1 MKEFLEN
8 YKKDTITLVNENED
22 SNSDAIEKD
31 EKNEKKVFKNKFTVN
46 IKNKI
51 NNKENNI
58 NKKSIR
64 DSVRLLTYNFFC
76 RPPPV
81 NTNKDDYKD
90 SRLQDFIEQLHN
102 FDIICFQE
110 LFTTLNDRK
119 HRMIREAAKVGLKYY
134 LSSKVPSL
142 FSHYLVDSGL
152 LILSRYQIIEHD
164 YYQYFINILGDAVG
178 SKGVLYAKIK
188 INNKY
193 LFLFNTHL
201 QSTYFNESQRNI
213 DFTIQIRTSQT
224 EELINFVY
232 NKLLVIPRE
241 EVKNGLILIAGDFNI
256 DAHDN
261 KFIKKKIKF
270 PKYKNTEYNIFKK
283 KINKLGTA
291 IDLMEKKYNKHIYTF
306 GNNEKEEYDHT
317 FISKVEF
324 NIKQTLDYIWE
335 INPDYNLKIYK
346 SEYQTLKN
354 KNNYE
359 DEKNNEKNKIK
370 VLYDTLT
377 VQEFLVKNRPYQQ
390 LSDHFGISVEIY
402 VPKLYDKGS
411 NSFDASNIEFPLKN
425 I

>member
-1 MKEFLEN
+1 MKKFLEN
-8 YKKDTITLVNENED
+8 LKKDKIILVNENED
-22 SNSDAIEKD
+22 SNSDTIEK
-31 EKNEKKVFKNKFTVN
+31 NIPKNKFTVN

-51 NNKENNI
+51 NNKEINI

-164 YYQYFINILGDAVG
+164 YYQYFINISGDAVG

-241 EVKNGLILIAGDFNI
+241 EVRNGLILIAGDLNI

-270 PKYKNTEYNIFKK
+270 PKYNDTEYNIFKK

-291 IDLMEKKYNKHIYTF
+291 IDLMERKYKKHIYTF

-335 INPDYNLKIYK
+335 IKPDYNLNIYK
-346 SEYQTLKN
+346 SEYQILKN
-354 KNNYE
+354 KNNNE

-402 VPKLYDKGS
+402 SPKVYDQGS

>member
-8 YKKDTITLVNENED
+8 FQKDTITLVNENED
-22 SNSDAIEKD
+22 SNSDAIEKNIP
-31 EKNEKKVFKNKFTVN
+31 KNIPKNKFTVN

-51 NNKENNI
+51 NNKENTI

-81 NTNKDDYKD
+81 NTNGNDYKD
-90 SRLQDFIEQLHN
+90 SRLQDFLEQLHN

-110 LFTTLNDRK
+110 LFTTFNDRK
-119 HRMIREAAKVGLKYY
+119 HRMIREAAKAGLKYY

-142 FSHYLVDSGL
+142 LSHFLCDSGL
-152 LILSRYQIIEHD
+152 LILSKYQIIEHD
-164 YYQYFINILGDAVG
+164 YYQYFINISGDAVG
-178 SKGVLYAKIK
+178 CKGVLYAKIK

-261 KFIKKKIKF
+261 EFIKTKVKF
-270 PKYKNTEYNIFKK
+270 PKYNDTEYNIFKK

-335 INPDYNLKIYK
+335 IKPDYNLAIFK
-346 SEYQTLKN
+346 SGYQTLKN
-354 KNNYE
+354 QNNDG
-359 DEKNNEKNKIK
+359 DEKSYEKNKIK
-370 VLYDTLT
+370 VLYDTLK

-402 VPKLYDKGS
+402 SPKIYEQGS

>member
-8 YKKDTITLVNENED
+8 FKKDKITLVNENED
-22 SNSDAIEKD
+22 SNSDAIEK
-31 EKNEKKVFKNKFTVN
+31 NEKKIPKNKFTVN

-51 NNKENNI
+51 NNKEKNI
-58 NKKSIR
+58 SKKSVS

-81 NTNKDDYKD
+81 NTNKDDFKD
-90 SRLQDFIEQLHN
+90 SRVQDFLEQLHN

-164 YYQYFINILGDAVG
+164 YYQYFINISGDAVG

-232 NKLLVIPRE
+232 NKILVMPRD

-261 KFIKKKIKF
+261 KFIKKKVKF
-270 PKYKNTEYNIFKK
+270 PKYNDTEYNIFKK

-291 IDLMEKKYNKHIYTF
+291 IDLMEKKYNNHIYTF

-317 FISKVEF
+317 FISKEEF

-335 INPDYNLKIYK
+335 IKPDYNLKIYK
-346 SEYQTLKN
+346 SESQTLKK

-359 DEKNNEKNKIK
+359 DEKNNENNKIK
-370 VLYDTLT
+370 VLYDTLS

-402 VPKLYDKGS
+402 APKVYDQGS
-411 NSFDASNIEFPLKN
+411 NSFDASNIEFPLK
-425 I
+425 II

>member
-1 MKEFLEN
+1 MKIFLEN
-8 YKKDTITLVNENED
+8 LKKDTITLVNENED
-22 SNSDAIEKD
+22 SNSDTIEK
-31 EKNEKKVFKNKFTVN
+31 NIPKNKFTVN

-51 NNKENNI
+51 NNKEINI
-58 NKKSIR
+58 NKKTIR

-90 SRLQDFIEQLHN
+90 SRLQDFLEQLYN

-164 YYQYFINILGDAVG
+164 YYQYFINISGDAVG

-241 EVKNGLILIAGDFNI
+241 EVRNGLILIAGDLNI

-261 KFIKKKIKF
+261 KFIKKKVKF
-270 PKYKNTEYNIFKK
+270 PKYNDTEYNIFKK

-291 IDLMEKKYNKHIYTF
+291 IDLMEKKYKKHIYTF

-335 INPDYNLKIYK
+335 IKPDYNLKIYK
-346 SEYQTLKN
+346 SEYQILKS

-377 VQEFLVKNRPYQQ
+377 VQEFLVENRPYQQ

-402 VPKLYDKGS
+402 SPKVYDQGS

>member
-1 MKEFLEN
+1 MKEFIDN
-8 YKKDTITLVNENED
+8 FKNGSIKLVNENED
-22 SNSDAIEKD
+22 SNSDSIEK
-31 EKNEKKVFKNKFTVN
+31 NIPKNKFTVN

-51 NNKENNI
+51 NHKENNFS
-58 NKKSIR
+58 KKTNR
-64 DSVRLLTYNFFC
+64 DSIRLLTYNFFC

-90 SRLQDFIEQLHN
+90 SRLQDFLEKLNN

-142 FSHYLVDSGL
+142 ISQYLVDSGL
-152 LILSRYQIIEHD
+152 LILSRYPIVEND
-164 YYQYFINILGDAVG
+164 YYEYFINISGDAVG
-178 SKGVLYAKIK
+178 SKGALYSKIK

-201 QSTYFNESQRNI
+201 QSTYFSDSQKNI

-232 NKLLVIPRE
+232 NKLLIIPRE
-241 EVKNGLILIAGDFNI
+241 EVKKGLILIVGDLNI

-261 KFIKKKIKF
+261 KFIKKKVKI
-270 PKYKNTEYNIFKK
+270 PKYNDTEYNIFKK

-317 FISKVEF
+317 FISEIEF

-335 INPDYNLKIYK
+335 IKPDYNLKIYN
-346 SEYQTLKN
+346 SGYQTLKSQ
-354 KNNYE
+354 NNYE
-359 DEKNNEKNKIK
+359 DDKNNENNKIK
-370 VLYDTLT
+370 VLYDTLN
-377 VQEFLVKNRPYQQ
+377 VEEFLVKNRPYQQ

-402 VPKLYDKGS
+402 SPKIYEQGS